1 MNTISHILCFHLLWL
16 LGSTLVAAS
25 VAASVSAAESGGY
38 GPPPSTSTAKASPRG
53 MIFAVVNS
61 TIDVTDLNRERMV
74 DLLTGRVTSLVN
86 GGRVTLI
93 LAQSEAGEKAVYHL
107 TERDTARLLR
117 GWKRLVFGGSGRS
130 LPLVCA
136 SDEEALNL
144 LRRTPDGLL
153 LLSRVDET
161 ELPSGLQVVALP

>member
-1 MNTISHILCFHLLWL
+1 MHQKMTSTSLLFTFAD
-16 LGSTLVAAS
+16 GSTLHQI
-25 VAASVSAAESGGY
+25 SARRLIAIPVWEGN
-38 GPPPSTSTAKASPRG
+38 R
-53 MIFAVVNS
+53 VL
-61 TIDVTDLNRERMV
+61 DEDHVTDLTRERMV
-74 DLLTGRVTSLVN
+74 DLLTGRVISLVN

-93 LAQSEAGEKAVYHL
+93 LAQGEAGEKAVYHL

-153 LLSRVDET
+153 LLSQVDET
-161 ELPSGLQVVALP
+161 ELPTGLQVVALP